1 MDADFFGSEAGRT
14 GVKEDLKLAWRY
26 VRRYGWQYLMGIL
39 SLFVVDRINARVPL
53 LSGELTDGLAAGALD
68 MSGIWQIAGRL
79 IGMGALIMLGRFGW
93 RFFLFGS
100 ARKIER
106 DLRADLFRHLETLSA
121 SWYNEHKTG
130 DLMAHFTN
138 DLGAVRQLMGMTVI
152 SAFDA
157 TVMLVLVLISM
168 IRFVSP
174 KLTAIAVFPL
184 IVIIFGDYWFGKA
197 MHKRFLAR
205 QEAFSALTDQAQ
217 EAVSGIRVIKAF
229 VQERQE
235 LAAFAKAN
243 ARAREK
249 NLDVARLVAFVL
261 PMLDLVVGLSLLL
274 TLIFGGRMAIFGEIT
289 LGQFVAF
296 NSYVAMLVWPMIAVG
311 ESVSNFSMGMASLRR
326 IRTILE
332 EEPEI
337 RDEGDPAITALRGDI
352 VLDHLSFRYPGAP
365 ADHPALEDISVQVA
379 AGETLAVIGRTGA
392 GKSTLMNLIERLWDT
407 ERPEMIRLDGRPLRE
422 IPLPVLHRD
431 IACVPQDS
439 FLFSDTVENNIAFG
453 TERPDPEAVR
463 AAAVAADVHDNIM
476 SFPARYQTVLG
487 ERGVTVS
494 GGQKQRI
501 AIARALMKDAPIL
514 ILDDAL
520 SAVDTDTE
528 ERILSRLK
536 EKRRGKTT
544 LIVAHRISTIQ
555 HADHILVLEDG
566 RRAEFG
572 THEELMAQGGLYKS
586 LYDRQQ
592 LERQLTEDHPDLPEG
607 REAAPEGGMQKD
619 GGPRKAEAADRS
631 PAAAENQQKPAGGG
645 GKGADRHER

>member
-1 MDADFFGSEAGRT
+1 ME
-14 GVKEDLKLAWRY
+14 KELKVALHYAK
-26 VRRYGWQYLMGIL
+26 RYGWQYLLGIL
-39 SLFVVDRINARVPL
+39 SLFLVDRINAGVPL
-53 LSGELTDGLAAGALD
+53 LSGELTDGLAAGTLD
-68 MSGIWQIAGRL
+68 MGGVWQIALRL
-79 IGMGALIMLGRFGW
+79 LGMGALIMLGRFGW

-106 DLRADLFRHLETLSA
+106 DLRSDLFAHLETLSM

-174 KLTAIAVFPL
+174 RLTLIAVFPL
-184 IVIIFGDYWFGKA
+184 IVILFGDFWFGKA

-205 QEAFSALTDQAQ
+205 QEAFSALADHSQ
-217 EAVSGIRVIKAF
+217 EAISGIRVIKAF

-249 NLDVARLVAFVL
+249 NLDVARLVALVL
-261 PMLDLVVGLSLLL
+261 PLLDLIVGLSLLL
-274 TLIFGGRMAIFGEIT
+274 TLVFGGRMAIDGEIT

-311 ESVSNFSMGMASLRR
+311 ESVSNFSQGMASLRR
-326 IRTILE
+326 IRVILE
-332 EEPEI
+332 ERPEI
-337 RDEGDPAITALRGDI
+337 RDEGDPSITALRGDL
-352 VLDHLSFRYPGAP
+352 VLDHLSFSYPDTP
-365 ADHPALEDISVQVA
+365 ADHPALSDISVQVA
-379 AGETLAVIGRTGA
+379 RGETLAVIGRTGS
-392 GKSTLMNLIERLWDT
+392 GKTTLMNLLERLWDT
-407 ERPEMIRLDGRPLRE
+407 ERPEMIRIDGHPLRT
-422 IPLPVLHRD
+422 IPLSVLHRD
-431 IACVPQDS
+431 IAYVPQDS
-439 FLFSDTVENNIAFG
+439 FLFSDTIENNIAFG
-453 TERPDPEAVR
+453 VKDVDAEAVR
-463 AAAVAADVHDNIM
+463 NAAVAADVHENIM
-476 SFPARYQTVLG
+476 GFPEGYQTMLG

-536 EKRRGKTT
+536 ALRQGKTT

-566 RRAEFG
+566 HRAEFG
-572 THEELMAQGGLYKS
+572 THAELMAQGGLYS
-586 LYDRQQ
+586 SIFDRQQ
-592 LERQLTEDHPDLPEG
+592 LEKQLREEHPDLPA
-607 REAAPEGGMQKD
+607 REQRGG
-619 GGPRKAEAADRS
+619 E
-631 PAAAENQQKPAGGG
+631 PA
-645 GKGADRHER
+645 